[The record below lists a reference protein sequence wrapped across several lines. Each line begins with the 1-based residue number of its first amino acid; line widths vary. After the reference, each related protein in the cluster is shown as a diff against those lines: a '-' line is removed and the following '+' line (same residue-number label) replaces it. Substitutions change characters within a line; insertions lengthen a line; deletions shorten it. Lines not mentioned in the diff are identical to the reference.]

1 MAKLSPEEKRI
12 ALQKMSELL
21 RAGAIMLSET
31 CPKCGSP
38 LFKLKSGEIVCPIHG
53 RVVVVK
59 SDEELS
65 RVTVAGVLDAL
76 ENTITKQLEKVRSIV
91 EKREPSELVDELRV
105 MLMFLDALER
115 VERIKG
121 ILGKHDLEKQ
131 R

>member
-59 SDEELS
+59 SDEEIS

-121 ILGKHDLEKQ
+121 ILGKHDLGKQ
-131 R
+131 G

>member
-131 R
+131 

>member
-121 ILGKHDLEKQ
+121 ILGKHDLEEQ
-131 R
+131 G

>member
-1 MAKLSPEEKRI
+1 MPGLTPAEKKK

-53 RVVVVK
+53 RVVVVR

-76 ENTITKQLEKVRSIV
+76 ENTIIKQLEQVRTVI
-91 EKREPSELVDELRV
+91 ERSEIEGLSDSLRV

-115 VERIKG
+115 IERIKRA
-121 ILGKHDLEKQ
+121 LGETSSKRE
-131 R
+131 